1 MFTGSDLGTVLPDNS
16 VSGRNQN
23 NNRSKLGTIF
33 IMSTKVGEAGER
45 ASNSYRN
52 AFFWPFASECWKHRS
67 RNWAKHGS
75 ITAAGLSAG
84 VQMEVRLTLCHGE
97 NNLEGEATDVLGT
110 VEETYE
116 ECLSAGSSLRES
128 CESKIWVE
136 SSGTGHVETVE
147 KTESKHG
154 RFPKG
159 KISINK
165 DMQWWWSTGLSG
177 ERWVNED

>member
-1 MFTGSDLGTVLPDNS
+1 MRPHHSWLQTFPLFTCSTLVFKINRLKHLKYHSWYFTLLPKN
-16 VSGRNQN
+16 VPW
-23 NNRSKLGTIF
+23 LCHC
-33 IMSTKVGEAGER
+33 
-45 ASNSYRN
+45 SNSSERRHSQSSQE
-52 AFFWPFASECWKHRS
+52 ASSTSW
-67 RNWAKHGS
+67 

-136 SSGTGHVETVE
+136 SSGIGHVETVE